1 MPIYE
6 FYCDECNTIFNFFSS
21 RVNTEKRPL
30 CPRCNQGPLE
40 RIISTFA
47 VLRGSKEQEDQ
58 GIPGLDESRLE
69 KAMSMLEKEAGK
81 MNEDDPRQAA
91 LLMRKLCDTT
101 GLNLGSGMEEAL
113 RRLEAGE
120 DPEKIEKDMGD
131 LLNGDEPFT
140 LLKKTI
146 KKGGKKPPLRDETL
160 YYL

>member
-1 MPIYE
+1 
-6 FYCDECNTIFNFFSS
+6 
-21 RVNTEKRPL
+21 L
-30 CPRCNQGPLE
+30 Q
-40 RIISTFA
+40 RIISRFA

-58 GIPGLDESRLE
+58 GIPGLDETKLE

-81 MNEDDPRQAA
+81 LNEDDPKQAA

-101 GLNLGSGMEEAL
+101 GLNLGSGMEEAM

-120 DPEKIEKDMGD
+120 DPENIEKDMGD
-131 LLNGDEPFT
+131 LLNEDEPFT

-146 KKGGKKPPLRDETL
+146 KKGAKKPPQIDDTL